1 VLSKHHSVKTSPIAP
16 HLAFS
21 IFLAT
26 TLATAVLGQDLV
38 IQGRVVGVTD
48 GDTIKVLVA
57 DQKLMRV
64 RFAFCDAPEKK
75 QAFGSRAKQAMSE
88 LVFGKEIDLR
98 PHAIDRYGRT
108 VAQVGV
114 DGKDAG
120 LEMVRQGLAWV
131 YEQYITEASLEV
143 QETYRKAQEE
153 AKADRQGLWS
163 DPNSIPPWIFR
174 DLAKA
179 HQEQAIAS
187 NWIEAHQK
195 SAVPNTPMPQLASP
209 TPSESP
215 LNLDDVWVNT
225 KSGKYWKPGSAY
237 YAKTKRGEYMTE
249 KKAVNEGY
257 QAANGS
263 GE

>member
-1 VLSKHHSVKTSPIAP
+1 VKTSPTALS
-16 HLAFS
+16 LAFS

-26 TLATAVLGQDLV
+26 RLAIVVLGHELV

-48 GDTIKVLVA
+48 GDTLKVLVA
-57 DQKLMRV
+57 DQRLLRV
-64 RFAFCDAPEKK
+64 RLAFCDAPEKK
-75 QAFGSRAKQAMSE
+75 QPFGSRAKQAISE
-88 LVFGKEIDLR
+88 LVFGRDIDLR
-98 PHAIDRYGRT
+98 PHAVDRYGRT

-114 DGKDAG
+114 GGKDVG
-120 LEMVRQGLAWV
+120 LEMVRKGMAWV
-131 YEQYITEASLEV
+131 YELYITEACPEV

-153 AKADRQGLWS
+153 AKADRQGVWS

-195 SAVPNTPMPQLASP
+195 SADPNTPSPQLGSP
-209 TPSESP
+209 PPSGAP
-215 LNLDDVWVNT
+215 LNPDDVWVNT
-225 KSGKYWKPGSAY
+225 KSGKYWRSGSAY

-249 KKAVNEGY
+249 KEAVLEGY
-257 QAANGS
+257 RAANGS